1 MSTEGQIDSL
11 VGRRGRGLRD
21 LCETKAGGV
30 VMEKQFEARR
40 AFGDLLAMYDL
51 RSADGRDLVAAA
63 TELLVADIDGPAVIE
78 LASEVVTPLTS
89 PFEIDALVS
98 SARDEL
104 GMPALDPKGTGGR
117 AASGQL
123 RRWRSGLLTDREIAH
138 WAHKAIGHDGNAP
151 LQDLVVL
158 DDMFDELEWIDA
170 TPESIHAELEAIA
183 TAYLAS
189 PDPWAAE

>member
-1 MSTEGQIDSL
+1 
-11 VGRRGRGLRD
+11 
-21 LCETKAGGV
+21 
-30 VMEKQFEARR
+30 MEKQFEARR

-51 RSADGRDLVAAA
+51 RSADGGDLVTEAA
-63 TELLVADIDGPAVIE
+63 ELLVAGIEGPAVID

-89 PFEIDALVS
+89 PFEIDALVR

-104 GMPALDPKGTGGR
+104 GMPALDSDGTAGR
-117 AASGQL
+117 AALGQL
-123 RRWRSGLLTDREIAH
+123 RRWRSGLLTDREIAR
-138 WAHKAIGHDGNAP
+138 WAHNAIGHGGSES

-158 DDMFDELEWIDA
+158 DDMLDEMEWIDA

-183 TAYLAS
+183 TTYLAY